1 MIAISNN
8 INFGLSLAQS
18 ATQERIERAIER
30 LSTGKRI
37 NKAKDDVSGLQISSR
52 LEVEIAVNR
61 ESTENAKYI
70 QNTLD
75 TANEAASN
83 TQSQLLK
90 LRELAVRSAN
100 GTLSQKDIELINQ
113 EADQII
119 KSIDKT
125 ASSTSFAGVKLLD
138 GTFTNKN
145 FAVTN
150 SQNGSISIA
159 FDNLS
164 HEALG
169 LKNLDLSKHVSKQN
183 IREQMARIH

>member
-1 MIAISNN
+1 M
-8 INFGLSLAQS
+8 
-18 ATQERIERAIER
+18 
-30 LSTGKRI
+30 
-37 NKAKDDVSGLQISSR
+37 
-52 LEVEIAVNR
+52 
-61 ESTENAKYI
+61 
-70 QNTLD
+70 D

-100 GTLSQKDIELINQ
+100 GTLSAKDIEIINQ

-169 LKNLDLSKHVSKQN
+169 LKNLDLSKHVSKTEYAGTNGKDTLIGKIGIGYSLAKLDMIILMVEKVTMSQFLRRAMRTLIYLGHN
-183 IREQMARIH
+183 